1 MPSTCPECGAALDE
15 TICQSILDSFFVLE
29 FSDPAYGAVHMLTV
43 ACFMIQHRR
52 YSDEGLVWI
61 ERKLRDVLVSGVP
74 VDEIRRQAGKETEQ
88 GKRAWKVNRQP
99 GERLLPKIHWS
110 MTIVDVASNYRDAAT
125 YCELVKEWANK
136 TAREMKPWLPD
147 N

>member
-1 MPSTCPECGAALDE
+1 
-15 TICQSILDSFFVLE
+15 VLE
-29 FSDPAYGAVHMLTV
+29 FTDPAFGAVHMLTV
-43 ACFMIQHRR
+43 ACFMIQHRC

-61 ERKLRDVLVSGVP
+61 AQKLRDTLERGVTP
-74 VDEIRRQAGKETEQ
+74 DEIRRQSGIET
-88 GKRAWKVNRQP
+88 GHGTRTWKVNRQP
-99 GERLLPKIHWS
+99 GERVLPKIQWS
-110 MTIVDVASNYRDAAT
+110 MTIADVASNYQNAAT